1 MIKTLIEDKKG
12 LKEYVVSLKDDFDE
26 MVENYQYNDMDGLII
41 NLESI
46 MRDAKTLKEEVE
58 GITDWQA
65 RK

>member
-1 MIKTLIEDKKG
+1 MVKNLVEDKSG

-26 MVENYQYNDMDGLII
+26 MVENYQYSDLKGLIL

-46 MRDAKTLKEEVE
+46 LHNAKTLKEEVE
-58 GITDWQA
+58 GITDWQE